1 MKILIIEDEAEIRET
16 LQDLLE
22 LNGHT
27 VTVAADG
34 EEGIK
39 RAQELPELILC
50 DIGMPGLNGHQVIT
64 AVRELPQCRDIPFIF
79 LTARADR
86 MDQRQGMALGA
97 DDYITKPF
105 TEHEIIEAINARI
118 SRLRPLRER
127 VEHLLTKQRGVAV
140 ANWSH
145 ELLTPLNAVLGG
157 LEMIEEEVDRI
168 KPGEL
173 RELLALIR
181 LGAERQRDL
190 SQKLILYFE
199 LERLKATSAASHPA
213 YCLAAEVVPTG
224 AAPAAQAENRA
235 ADLTVRCEP
244 ADIPLVADHLI
255 TAVAELVGNA
265 CRFSLPGQPVAVTGT
280 RQDQHYL
287 ITIVDQGPGM
297 TAEQIATIGAFV
309 QFGRDKREQQGLG
322 LGLAIARSVAELA
335 GGRMK
340 LSPGP
345 GGRGLEVTLD
355 LPCG

>member
-16 LQDLLE
+16 LQELLE

-34 EEGIK
+34 TEGIK

-50 DIGMPGLNGHQVIT
+50 DIGMPGLNGYQVIT
-64 AVRELPQCRDIPFIF
+64 AVRQLPQCRDIPFIF

-86 MDQRQGMALGA
+86 NDQRQGMALGA

-105 TEHEIIEAINARI
+105 TEREITEAINARI

-127 VEHLLTKQRGVAV
+127 VKHLLDKQRGVAV

-145 ELLTPLNAVLGG
+145 ELMTPLTAVLGG
-157 LEMIEEEVDRI
+157 LELIEDEADRI

-173 RELLALIR
+173 RELLRLIR
-181 LGAERQRDL
+181 GGAELQQAL
-190 SQKLILYFE
+190 SRKLIAHFE
-199 LERLKATSAASHPA
+199 LEGLKSTSAATRPA
-213 YCLAAEVVPTG
+213 QCLAAEVVPAG
-224 AAPAAQAENRA
+224 AARAASAENRA
-235 ADLTVRCEP
+235 ADLTVRCDP
-244 ADIPLVADHLI
+244 AEIPLGADHLM

-265 CRFSLPGQPVAVTGT
+265 CRFSQPGQPVAVTGT
-280 RQDQHYL
+280 RQGQRYL
-287 ITIVDQGPGM
+287 ITLVDQGPGM
-297 TAEQIATIGAFV
+297 TAEQIAAIGAFV
-309 QFGRDKREQQGLG
+309 QFGRDKLEQQGLG
-322 LGLAIARSVAELA
+322 LGLAIARSVADLA

-340 LSPGP
+340 LAPGP